1 MDSDVSTTEI
11 IVDDT
16 NKINGIKKRAKEN
29 QTGKLVLNNNNKEK
43 VFILKGSI
51 VKPVQGWEVIK
62 EQKLSYLKDY
72 AKSSIR
78 ENNPDHIRLHVGTND
93 VPSEKTPQVIAQS
106 KVDLAKLRRS
116 IRCTKFCLIYA
127 KTKMFRSS
135 GIVQLTLL
143 YVRNDIPSKL
153 IASRNSTIAGFL
165 IELKLRKKKWLLR
178 RTYNPNRS
186 FISDLLSNIRSNI
199 DLLLAN
205 KGNFLLMGD
214 LKVKGHNGFLK
225 VSEYL
230 L

>member
-1 MDSDVSTTEI
+1 
-11 IVDDT
+11 
-16 NKINGIKKRAKEN
+16 
-29 QTGKLVLNNNNKEK
+29 
-43 VFILKGSI
+43 
-51 VKPVQGWEVIK
+51 
-62 EQKLSYLKDY
+62 
-72 AKSSIR
+72 
-78 ENNPDHIRLHVGTND
+78 
-93 VPSEKTPQVIAQS
+93 
-106 KVDLAKLRRS
+106 
-116 IRCTKFCLIYA
+116 
-127 KTKMFRSS
+127 MFRSS

-153 IASRNSTIAGFL
+153 IASRNSTIEGFL

-178 RTYNPNRS
+178 RTYNLNRS

-214 LKVKGHNGFLK
+214 LKVKSHNGFFK